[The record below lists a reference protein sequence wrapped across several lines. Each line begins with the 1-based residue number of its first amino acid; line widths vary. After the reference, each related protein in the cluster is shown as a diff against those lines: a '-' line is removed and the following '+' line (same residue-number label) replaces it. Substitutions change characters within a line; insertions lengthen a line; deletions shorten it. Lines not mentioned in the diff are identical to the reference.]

1 MREIYSKRSARKSL
15 SLRTFSRRA
24 ESALMTSTEEAKPRE
39 NSASRKPL
47 PAPPAIIAQRS
58 PTVCLQEPCRRSDDT
73 QSRTSLASL
82 NCSLMLGNLSRNWRH
97 SSSGVMSVGL
107 GNLRISKLSPTLTHL
122 LADPSRLSNGIT
134 HSQPPS
140 KMWWQVPCYQRRGA
154 FGTPFGRFKSS
165 YGFTSI
171 MCVKRQRVCS
181 RTRGGLSLRFHIR
194 ARHARAPAE
203 ASATN
208 LARMVSPFSVVRVT
222 PCASVST
229 FLTRVLYLTV
239 APW

>member
-15 SLRTFSRRA
+15 SLRTFRRRA

-97 SSSGVMSVGL
+97 YSSGVISVGL

-134 HSQPPS
+134 HRSEE
-140 KMWWQVPCYQRRGA
+140 RRVGKEC
-154 FGTPFGRFKSS
+154 R
-165 YGFTSI
+165 
-171 MCVKRQRVCS
+171 
-181 RTRGGLSLRFHIR
+181 
-194 ARHARAPAE
+194 
-203 ASATN
+203 
-208 LARMVSPFSVVRVT
+208 SPWS
-222 PCASVST
+222 P
-229 FLTRVLYLTV
+229 Y
-239 APW
+239 